1 MAAIKPTA
9 VPILLAAAAIA
20 LAALLPNAAWSDEP
34 PESDPP
40 SQTSQNAFE
49 EAAQGE
55 EDPAAGSQTPPGTDS
70 ESNPGSQS
78 EAQGATEAGGA
89 DPDNVEAGSDADA
102 EPLSESANPRSGTQ
116 VTVVKQGDSGPVVM
130 EEHKEPLADTGDET
144 AAAAVAAAALAS
156 LGASVVAMKKPR
168 GGAQP

>member
-20 LAALLPNAAWSDEP
+20 LAALLPYAAWADEP

-40 SQTSQNAFE
+40 NQESQNVSE

-70 ESNPGSQS
+70 ESNPDSQS
-78 EAQGATEAGGA
+78 AAQDGTETGGA
-89 DPDNVEAGSDADA
+89 DPDNAEAESDADA
-102 EPLSESANPRSGTQ
+102 EPLSESVNPRSGTQ

-130 EEHKEPLADTGDET
+130 EERKEPLADTGDET

-156 LGASVVAMKKPR
+156 LGASVVAMKEPR

>member
-1 MAAIKPTA
+1 MAVIKPTA

-20 LAALLPNAAWSDEP
+20 LAALLPYAAWADEP
-34 PESDPP
+34 SELAPP

-70 ESNPGSQS
+70 EPNPGSQS
-78 EAQGATEAGGA
+78 AAQGATEAGGA
-89 DPDNVEAGSDADA
+89 DPDNAEAGSDADA
-102 EPLSESANPRSGTQ
+102 EPLSESVNPRSGTQ

-130 EEHKEPLADTGDET
+130 EERKEPLADTGDET
-144 AAAAVAAAALAS
+144 ATATVAAAALAS
-156 LGASVVAMKKPR
+156 LGAAVVAMKKPR
-168 GGAQP
+168 GGTQP

>member
-20 LAALLPNAAWSDEP
+20 LAALLPNTAWSDEP

-40 SQTSQNAFE
+40 NQASQNVSE

-70 ESNPGSQS
+70 ESNPDSQS
-78 EAQGATEAGGA
+78 AAQDGTEAGGA
-89 DPDNVEAGSDADA
+89 DPDNAEAGSNADA
-102 EPLSESANPRSGTQ
+102 EPLAESSDPRSGTQ
-116 VTVVKQGDSGPVVM
+116 VTVVKQGDSEPVVM
-130 EEHKEPLADTGDET
+130 EERKEPLADTGDET
-144 AAAAVAAAALAS
+144 AAAVAAAALAS

>member
-9 VPILLAAAAIA
+9 VPILLAAATIA
-20 LAALLPNAAWSDEP
+20 LAALLPNAAWADEP

-40 SQTSQNAFE
+40 SQAPQNVSE
-49 EAAQGE
+49 EAEQGE

-70 ESNPGSQS
+70 ESNLDSQS

-89 DPDNVEAGSDADA
+89 DPDNAEAGSDADA

-144 AAAAVAAAALAS
+144 
-156 LGASVVAMKKPR
+156 GASVVAMKEPR

>member
-20 LAALLPNAAWSDEP
+20 LATLLPNAAWADEP

-40 SQTSQNAFE
+40 SQTSQNVYE

-55 EDPAAGSQTPPGTDS
+55 EDPAAESQTPPGTDS
-70 ESNPGSQS
+70 EPNPGSQS
-78 EAQGATEAGGA
+78 AAQGATEAGGA
-89 DPDNVEAGSDADA
+89 DPDNAEAGSDADA
-102 EPLSESANPRSGTQ
+102 EPLSASGNPRSSTQ
-116 VTVVKQGDSGPVVM
+116 VTVVKQGDSEPVVM
-130 EEHKEPLADTGDET
+130 EERKEPLADTGDET
-144 AAAAVAAAALAS
+144 AAAVAAAALAS
-156 LGASVVAMKKPR
+156 LGAAVIAMKKPR

>member
-9 VPILLAAAAIA
+9 VPTLLAAAAIA
-20 LAALLPNAAWSDEP
+20 LAALLPYAAWADEP

-40 SQTSQNAFE
+40 SQASQNASE
-49 EAAQGE
+49 EATQGE

-70 ESNPGSQS
+70 ESNPDSQS
-78 EAQGATEAGGA
+78 AAQDGTEAGGA
-89 DPDNVEAGSDADA
+89 DPDNAEAESDADA
-102 EPLSESANPRSGTQ
+102 EPLSASGNPRSGTQ

-130 EEHKEPLADTGDET
+130 EERKEPLADTGDET

-156 LGASVVAMKKPR
+156 LGASVVAMKEPR

>member
-20 LAALLPNAAWSDEP
+20 LAALLPNAAWADEP

-40 SQTSQNAFE
+40 SQTSQNVYE
-49 EAAQGE
+49 EATQSK

-78 EAQGATEAGGA
+78 EAQDGTEAGGA
-89 DPDNVEAGSDADA
+89 DPDNAEAESDADA
-102 EPLSESANPRSGTQ
+102 EPLSASGDPRSGTQ

-130 EEHKEPLADTGDET
+130 EERKEPLADTGDET
-144 AAAAVAAAALAS
+144 AAAVAAATLAS
-156 LGASVVAMKKPR
+156 LGAAVVAMKKPR
-168 GGAQP
+168 EGAQP

>member
-20 LAALLPNAAWSDEP
+20 LAALLPYAAWADEP
-34 PESDPP
+34 SELAPP

-49 EAAQGE
+49 EAVQGE

-78 EAQGATEAGGA
+78 EAQDGTEAGGA
-89 DPDNVEAGSDADA
+89 DQDNAEAESDADA
-102 EPLSESANPRSGTQ
+102 EPLSASGDPRSGTQ
-116 VTVVKQGDSGPVVM
+116 VTVVKQGDSEPVVM
-130 EEHKEPLADTGDET
+130 EERKEPLADTGDET
-144 AAAAVAAAALAS
+144 AAAVAAAALAS
-156 LGASVVAMKKPR
+156 LGAAVVAMKKPR
-168 GGAQP
+168 GGTQP

>member
-20 LAALLPNAAWSDEP
+20 LAALLPYAAWADEP
-34 PESDPP
+34 SELAPP
-40 SQTSQNAFE
+40 SQTSQNVYE

-89 DPDNVEAGSDADA
+89 DPDNAEAESDADA
-102 EPLSESANPRSGTQ
+102 EPLSASGDPRSGTQ
-116 VTVVKQGDSGPVVM
+116 VTVVKQGNSGPVVM
-130 EEHKEPLADTGDET
+130 EERKEPLADTGDET
-144 AAAAVAAAALAS
+144 AAAVAAAALAS
-156 LGASVVAMKKPR
+156 LGAAVVAMKKPR
-168 GGAQP
+168 GGTHP

>member
-1 MAAIKPTA
+1 MAAIKPTT

-20 LAALLPNAAWSDEP
+20 LAALLPYAAWADEP

-40 SQTSQNAFE
+40 NQESQNASE
-49 EAAQGE
+49 KAAQGE

-78 EAQGATEAGGA
+78 EAQDGTEAGGA
-89 DPDNVEAGSDADA
+89 DPDNAEAGSDADA
-102 EPLSESANPRSGTQ
+102 EPLAESSDPRSGTQ
-116 VTVVKQGDSGPVVM
+116 VTVVKQGDSEPVVM
-130 EEHKEPLADTGDET
+130 EERKEPLADTGDET
-144 AAAAVAAAALAS
+144 AAATVALAS
-156 LGASVVAMKKPR
+156 LGAAVVAMKRPR

>member
-20 LAALLPNAAWSDEP
+20 LAALLPNAAWADEP

-40 SQTSQNAFE
+40 SQASQNASE
-49 EAAQGE
+49 KAAQGE

-70 ESNPGSQS
+70 ESNPDSQS
-78 EAQGATEAGGA
+78 EAQDGTETGRA
-89 DPDNVEAGSDADA
+89 DPDNAEAGSDADA
-102 EPLSESANPRSGTQ
+102 EPLSESSDPRSGTQ

-130 EEHKEPLADTGDET
+130 EERKEPLADTGDET
-144 AAAAVAAAALAS
+144 AAATVAAALAS
-156 LGASVVAMKKPR
+156 LGAAVVAMKKPR
-168 GGAQP
+168 GGTQP

>member
-20 LAALLPNAAWSDEP
+20 LAVLLPYAAWADEP
-34 PESDPP
+34 SELAPP

-78 EAQGATEAGGA
+78 EAQDGTEAGGA
-89 DPDNVEAGSDADA
+89 DPDNAEAESDADA
-102 EPLSESANPRSGTQ
+102 EPLSASGDPRSGTQ
-116 VTVVKQGDSGPVVM
+116 VTVVKQGDSEPVVM
-130 EEHKEPLADTGDET
+130 EERKEPLADTGDET
-144 AAAAVAAAALAS
+144 AAAVAAAALAS
-156 LGASVVAMKKPR
+156 LGAAVVAMKKPR
-168 GGAQP
+168 GGTQP

>member
-20 LAALLPNAAWSDEP
+20 LATLLPNAAWADEP

-40 SQTSQNAFE
+40 SQTSQNVSE

-55 EDPAAGSQTPPGTDS
+55 GDPAAGSQTPPGTDS
-70 ESNPGSQS
+70 ESNPDSQS
-78 EAQGATEAGGA
+78 EAQDGTETGRA
-89 DPDNVEAGSDADA
+89 DPDNAEAESDADA
-102 EPLSESANPRSGTQ
+102 EPLSESSDPRSGTQ

-130 EEHKEPLADTGDET
+130 EERKEPLADTGDET
-144 AAAAVAAAALAS
+144 AAATVAAALAS
-156 LGASVVAMKKPR
+156 LGAAVVAMKEPR

>member
-20 LAALLPNAAWSDEP
+20 LATLLPNAAWADEP

-40 SQTSQNAFE
+40 SQASQNASE
-49 EAAQGE
+49 EAEQGE
-55 EDPAAGSQTPPGTDS
+55 EDLAAGSQTPPGTDS

-78 EAQGATEAGGA
+78 EAQDGTEAGGA
-89 DPDNVEAGSDADA
+89 DPDNAEAESDADA
-102 EPLSESANPRSGTQ
+102 EPLSASGDPRSGTQ

-130 EEHKEPLADTGDET
+130 EERKEPLADTGDET
-144 AAAAVAAAALAS
+144 AATVAAAALAS
-156 LGASVVAMKKPR
+156 LGAAVVAMKKPR
-168 GGAQP
+168 GGTQP

>member
-20 LAALLPNAAWSDEP
+20 LAALLPNAAWADEP
-34 PESDPP
+34 PESDSP
-40 SQTSQNAFE
+40 SQTSQNVYE

-70 ESNPGSQS
+70 EPNPGSQS
-78 EAQGATEAGGA
+78 AAQGATEAGGA
-89 DPDNVEAGSDADA
+89 EAGSDADA

-130 EEHKEPLADTGDET
+130 EERKEPLADTGDET
-144 AAAAVAAAALAS
+144 ATATVAAAALAS
-156 LGASVVAMKKPR
+156 LGAAVVAMKKPR
-168 GGAQP
+168 GGTQP

>member
-20 LAALLPNAAWSDEP
+20 LAALLPNTAWSDEP

-40 SQTSQNAFE
+40 NQESQNVSE

-70 ESNPGSQS
+70 ESNPDSQS
-78 EAQGATEAGGA
+78 AAQDGTETGGA
-89 DPDNVEAGSDADA
+89 DPDNAEAESDADA

-116 VTVVKQGDSGPVVM
+116 VTVVQQGDSEPVVM
-130 EEHKEPLADTGDET
+130 EERKEPLADTGDET
-144 AAAAVAAAALAS
+144 AAATVAAVALAS
-156 LGASVVAMKKPR
+156 LGAAVVAMKEPR

>member
-20 LAALLPNAAWSDEP
+20 LATFLPNAAWADEP

-40 SQTSQNAFE
+40 SQTSQNVSE

-55 EDPAAGSQTPPGTDS
+55 EDPAAESQMPPGTDS
-70 ESNPGSQS
+70 EPNPGSQS
-78 EAQGATEAGGA
+78 AAQGATEAGGA
-89 DPDNVEAGSDADA
+89 DPDNAEAGSDADA
-102 EPLSESANPRSGTQ
+102 EPLAESSDPRSGTQ
-116 VTVVKQGDSGPVVM
+116 VTVVKQGDSEPVVM
-130 EEHKEPLADTGDET
+130 EERKEPLADTGDET
-144 AAAAVAAAALAS
+144 AAATVAAVALAS
-156 LGASVVAMKKPR
+156 LGAAVVAMKEPR

>member
-20 LAALLPNAAWSDEP
+20 LAALLPYAAWADEP
-34 PESDPP
+34 SELAPP
-40 SQTSQNAFE
+40 SQTSQNVYE

-70 ESNPGSQS
+70 EPNPGSQS
-78 EAQGATEAGGA
+78 AAQGATEAGGA
-89 DPDNVEAGSDADA
+89 DPDNAEAGSSD
-102 EPLSESANPRSGTQ
+102 PRSGTQ
-116 VTVVKQGDSGPVVM
+116 VTVVKQGDSEPVVM
-130 EEHKEPLADTGDET
+130 EERKEPLADTGDET
-144 AAAAVAAAALAS
+144 AAATVAAVALAS
-156 LGASVVAMKKPR
+156 LGAAVVAMKRPR

>member
-20 LAALLPNAAWSDEP
+20 LATLLPNAAWADEP

-40 SQTSQNAFE
+40 SQASQNASE
-49 EAAQGE
+49 EAEQGE
-55 EDPAAGSQTPPGTDS
+55 EDLAAGSQTPPGTDS

-78 EAQGATEAGGA
+78 EAQDGTEAGGA
-89 DPDNVEAGSDADA
+89 DPDNAEAESDADA
-102 EPLSESANPRSGTQ
+102 EPLSASGDPRSGTQ

-130 EEHKEPLADTGDET
+130 EERKEPLADTGDET
-144 AAAAVAAAALAS
+144 AAAVAAAALAS
-156 LGASVVAMKKPR
+156 LGAAVVAMKKPR
-168 GGAQP
+168 GGTQP

>member
-20 LAALLPNAAWSDEP
+20 LATLLPNAAWADEP

-40 SQTSQNAFE
+40 SQAPQNVSE

-70 ESNPGSQS
+70 EPNPGSQS
-78 EAQGATEAGGA
+78 AAQGATEAGGA
-89 DPDNVEAGSDADA
+89 DPDNAEAGSDADA
-102 EPLSESANPRSGTQ
+102 EPLSASGDSRSGTQ
-116 VTVVKQGDSGPVVM
+116 VTVVKQGNSGPVVM
-130 EEHKEPLADTGDET
+130 EERKEPLADTGDET
-144 AAAAVAAAALAS
+144 AAAVAAAALAS
-156 LGASVVAMKKPR
+156 LGAAVVAMKKPR
-168 GGAQP
+168 GGTQP